1 MAGKLWDKGYEPD
14 KMIEEYTVGDDRE
27 LDMRLARYDVEGSL
41 AHIAMLETIGLLTA
55 EELEKLTAGLK
66 EIAAEIEAGRFEIE
80 PGTEDVHSQ
89 VELMLTRRLGDAGK
103 KIHSGR
109 SRNDQVLVDLKLFLR
124 DELRQ
129 VADAVKR
136 VFDRLQEQSEK
147 YKEVLMPGYTHLQ
160 IAMPSSFG
168 LWFGAYAET
177 LADDM
182 RLVAAAWHIAN
193 QNPLGSAAGY
203 GSSFPLDR
211 TMTTRLMGFEELH
224 YNVVAAQMSRGK
236 SERAAAAAIA
246 AVAATIGRL
255 AMDVCLF
262 MSQNFGFVS
271 LPDELTTGSSI
282 MPHKKN
288 PDVFEIMR
296 GRCNRLQSVPNEI
309 ALLTTN
315 LPVGYHRDL
324 QLLKDILFP
333 ATTEIK
339 RTLVDVRLHACAHP
353 RQRAHPRRQ
362 KIRLS
367 VHGGGR
373 QPDGAGGHALPRS
386 LQAGGHGRPKGRI
399 HAHTRGAPHPRR
411 QHRQPLH
418 GPDPPQDGARDAGV
432 RVGAARA
439 DNRRG
444 GEKQAR
450 TGNRRGGEMQARCGQ
465 QARMFGR
472 SE

>member
-136 VFDRLQEQSEK
+136 VFDRLQEQSET

-211 TMTTRLMGFEELH
+211 EMTTRLLGFEALH

-236 SERAAAAAIA
+236 SERTAANAIA

-255 AMDVCLF
+255 AMDICLF

-271 LPDELTTGSSI
+271 FPDELTTGSSI

-288 PDVFEIMR
+288 PDVWELIR
-296 GRCNRLQSVPNEI
+296 GKCNLIQGLPNQN
-309 ALLTTN
+309 A
-315 LPVGYHRDL
+315 
-324 QLLKDILFP
+324 F
-333 ATTEIK
+333 
-339 RTLVDVRLHACAHP
+339 
-353 RQRAHPRRQ
+353 
-362 KIRLS
+362 S
-367 VHGGGR
+367 
-373 QPDGAGGHALPRS
+373 QP
-386 LQAGGHGRPKGRI
+386 
-399 HAHTRGAPHPRR
+399 
-411 QHRQPLH
+411 
-418 GPDPPQDGARDAGV
+418 
-432 RVGAARA
+432 
-439 DNRRG
+439 
-444 GEKQAR
+444 
-450 TGNRRGGEMQARCGQ
+450 C
-465 QARMFGR
+465 
-472 SE
+472 